1 MYTRL
6 RYLYQGYIAKDMALD
21 NYIRFFVLIFSLFG
35 VYGGKQAIMYYV
47 YVIYY
52 ICIYYKF
59 CINLIYVYTDYLKFC
74 IDITQSNEGN
84 EFALVFFE
92 NLNVPTFTVF
102 VTTPEDNPVSFT
114 ISSQFEEFYFE
125 GVAMPDQVTSFY
137 FEQSF
142 ALVNT
147 IERGKAII
155 VKAQGDHKLAVYGA
169 NEALYTT
176 DAFLALPSVSIESG
190 TYKYITA
197 MATPWDRYDSFI
209 EIVAF
214 ENNTIMSITPNID
227 TTIGSTFT
235 AAGTTTQIT
244 LHKYESF
251 LIRQKGDLTGTRVI
265 SDKPISF
272 ITGHLC
278 TNVPPDIGGCNHL
291 VEQIP
296 PVQNWGKRFATVP
309 LKTRRAYDRFKVVAG
324 EDFTTVQI
332 ECTQSDGQSGYSA
345 SFILQEGGFKDI
357 DIPSTD
363 YCWIEGD
370 KRIILLQFSVGQ
382 EVDNVLS
389 DPFMAMIPPVDQYS
403 NGYTL
408 ATVPDGV
415 QNYTHF
421 INLYIP
427 KDFFKP
433 CEIFLNEQSLEEI
446 NVNFT
451 AIQSLGVTEV
461 YGAQVEIIGGVQ
473 TLRHSNKSASIGVLV
488 YGFSHSNSYGYSGGL
503 KLKTLSVIKEET
515 GCLNYIFTSCMHLVG
530 FNWYLPQNR
539 FKFYIQYPMQI

>member
-1 MYTRL
+1 MY
-6 RYLYQGYIAKDMALD
+6 KP
-21 NYIRFFVLIFSLFG
+21 
-35 VYGGKQAIMYYV
+35 
-47 YVIYY
+47 
-52 ICIYYKF
+52 
-59 CINLIYVYTDYLKFC
+59 NLYTDYLKFC
-74 IDITQSNEGN
+74 IDIAQSNEGN

-114 ISSQFEEFYFE
+114 ISSQFKFGHEAFYYE
-125 GVAMPDQVTSFY
+125 GVAMPGQVTSFH
-137 FEQSF
+137 FNQSF
-142 ALVNT
+142 ALLT
-147 IERGKAII
+147 TTDRGKAII
-155 VKAQGDHKLAVYGA
+155 VKAQGDHKLVVCGV
-169 NEALYTT
+169 NEALKAT
-176 DAFLALPSVSIESG
+176 DAFLALPPVRTVSG

-197 MATPWDRYDSFI
+197 MATPWDWFDSFI
-209 EIVAF
+209 GIVAF
-214 ENNTIMSITPNID
+214 ESNTNISITPNIN
-227 TTIGSTFT
+227 TTIGSIFT
-235 AAGTTTQIT
+235 TAGTTTQIT
-244 LHKYESF
+244 LQKYDSL

-272 ITGHLC
+272 ITGHKC
-278 TNVPPDIGGCNHL
+278 TNVPHVLPKIGHCDHL

-296 PVQNWGKRFATVP
+296 PVHNWGKRFATVP
-309 LKTRRAYDRFKVVAG
+309 LKTRLAYDSFKVVAG

-345 SFILQEGGFKDI
+345 SFILQEGGFRDI

-382 EVDNVLS
+382 HVDGVPS

-415 QNYTHF
+415 QNYNHF
-421 INLYIP
+421 MNLYIP

-433 CEIFLNEQSLEEI
+433 REIFLNEQSLEEI

-451 AIQSLGVTEV
+451 AIQFLGVTEV
-461 YGAQVEIIGGVQ
+461 YGAQVEIIGEVQ
-473 TLRHSNKSASIGVLV
+473 TLRHVNQFASIGVLI
-488 YGFSHSNSYGYSGGL
+488 YGFSYFTSYGYSGGL
-503 KLKTLSVIKEET
+503 KLKKLSVIKEET

-530 FNWYLPQNR
+530 FNWNLPQKR
-539 FKFYIQYPMQI
+539 FEFYIQYPMQI

>member
-1 MYTRL
+1 M
-6 RYLYQGYIAKDMALD
+6 
-21 NYIRFFVLIFSLFG
+21 
-35 VYGGKQAIMYYV
+35 
-47 YVIYY
+47 
-52 ICIYYKF
+52 
-59 CINLIYVYTDYLKFC
+59 
-74 IDITQSNEGN
+74 
-84 EFALVFFE
+84 FFE
-92 NLNVPTFTVF
+92 NVDYIPTFTVF

-114 ISSQFEEFYFE
+114 ISSQFKIGHEASYYE
-125 GVAMPDQVTSFY
+125 GVAMPGQVTSFY
-137 FEQSF
+137 FNRSF
-142 ALVNT
+142 ALLT
-147 IERGKAII
+147 TTDRGKSII
-155 VKAQGDHKLAVYGA
+155 VKAQGDHKLVVYGA

-176 DAFLALPSVSIESG
+176 DAFLALPPVRTVSG

-197 MATPWDRYDSFI
+197 MATPWDYLYSMI
-209 EIVAF
+209 GIVAS
-214 ENNTIMSITPNID
+214 ENNTLLSITPNIN

-244 LHKYESF
+244 LHKYDSL

-272 ITGHLC
+272 ITGHQC

-291 VEQIP
+291 MEQIP

-309 LKTRRAYDRFKVVAG
+309 LKTRLAYDRFKVVAG
-324 EDFTTVQI
+324 ENYTTVQI

-345 SFILQEGGFKDI
+345 SFILQEGGFRDV

-363 YCWIEGD
+363 FCWIEGD
-370 KRIILLQFSVGQ
+370 GKIILLQFSVGKR
-382 EVDNVLS
+382 VDKVLFS

-421 INLYIP
+421 MNLYIP

-433 CEIFLNEQSLEEI
+433 REIFLNEQSLEEI

-451 AIQSLGVTEV
+451 AIQFLGVTEV

-473 TLRHSNKSASIGVLV
+473 TLRHVNQFASIGVLV
-488 YGFSHSNSYGYSGGL
+488 YGFSYSTSYGYSGGL
-503 KLKTLSVIKEET
+503 KLKKLSETLDVIKEET

-530 FNWYLPQNR
+530 FNWNLPQNR
-539 FKFYIQYPMQI
+539 FQFYIQYPMQI

>member
-1 MYTRL
+1 MY
-6 RYLYQGYIAKDMALD
+6 
-21 NYIRFFVLIFSLFG
+21 VG
-35 VYGGKQAIMYYV
+35 VSNKHYV
-47 YVIYY
+47 YMFI
-52 ICIYYKF
+52 
-59 CINLIYVYTDYLKFC
+59 IYVYLLFVA
-74 IDITQSNEGN
+74 QSNEGN

-92 NLNVPTFTVF
+92 NVDFIPTFTVF

-114 ISSQFEEFYFE
+114 ISSQFEEFYEE
-125 GVAMPDQVTSFY
+125 GVAMPNNVTSIHFN
-137 FEQSF
+137 QSF

-147 IERGKAII
+147 TDRGKAII
-155 VKAQGDHKLAVYGA
+155 VKAQGDHKLVVYGA
-169 NEALYTT
+169 NEAQHTT
-176 DAFLALPSVSIESG
+176 DAFLALPSVSIELG
-190 TYKYITA
+190 TYKYINA
-197 MATPWDRYDSFI
+197 MATPWGRFDSFI
-209 EIVAF
+209 GIVAF
-214 ENNTIMSITPNID
+214 KNNTNISITPNIN

-244 LHKYESF
+244 LHKYESL

-272 ITGHLC
+272 ITGHQC
-278 TNVPPDIGGCNHL
+278 TNVPPDIGYCDHL

-309 LKTRRAYDRFKVVAG
+309 LKTRLDYDRFKVVAG

-345 SFILQEGGFKDI
+345 SFILQEGGFRDI
-357 DIPSTD
+357 NISSTD

-415 QNYTHF
+415 QNYIHF
-421 INLYIP
+421 MNLYIP
-427 KDFFKP
+427 KDFFQP
-433 CEIFLNEQSLEEI
+433 SEIFLNGQPLNMTGHKFVPI
-446 NVNFT
+446 KR
-451 AIQSLGVTEV
+451 QGVIEV
-461 YGAQVEIIGGVQ
+461 YGVQVNISGGVQ
-473 TLRHSNKSASIGVLV
+473 VLGHATMKANIGVLV
-488 YGFSHSNSYGYSGGL
+488 YGFGSYNSYGYPGGL
-503 KLKTLSVIKEET
+503 KLKDLSQGMILFMNK
-515 GCLNYIFTSCMHLVG
+515 
-530 FNWYLPQNR
+530 
-539 FKFYIQYPMQI
+539 